1 MTYLKNPFA
10 ETADNESLYIND
22 PKKALQNWYVIT
34 IKFVEKGLKKG
45 GRGAVTLRF
54 IGSKL
59 E

>member
-45 GRGAVTLRF
+45 GRGAVAF
-54 IGSKL
+54 YWK
-59 E
+59 